1 MNETVRFLL
10 YLAVMAGVTYL
21 VRMLPLVFF
30 RKKINSVFIRS
41 FLYYV
46 PYTVLA
52 VMTVPAIFYA
62 TGSVWSAALGAVVAI
77 VLAFLGRGLLT
88 VAAGSSAAVL
98 LAEIFIRYILPL
110 I

>member
-1 MNETVRFLL
+1 MSEILKFFL
-10 YLAVMAGVTYL
+10 YLFTMAGVTYL

-30 RKKINSVFIRS
+30 RKKIKSRFVRS

-62 TGSVWSAALGAVVAI
+62 TGSLYSAMAGAAVAI
-77 VLAFLGRGLLT
+77 ALAFFGKGLLT
-88 VAAGSSAAVL
+88 VAAGSSLTVL
-98 LAEIFIRYILPL
+98 VVELILKYL
-110 I
+110 

>member
-1 MNETVRFLL
+1 MNEIFKFLL
-10 YLAVMAGVTYL
+10 YLLTMAGVTYL

-30 RKKINSVFIRS
+30 RKKIESRFVRS

-62 TGSVWSAALGAVVAI
+62 TGSFYSAIAGAAVAI
-77 VLAFLGRGLLT
+77 ALALFDRGLLT
-88 VAAGSSAAVL
+88 VAAGSALTVL
-98 LAEIFIRYILPL
+98 VTELIIKYI
-110 I
+110 

>member
-1 MNETVRFLL
+1 MSEILKFFI

-30 RKKINSVFIRS
+30 RKKIKSRFVRS

-62 TGSVWSAALGAVVAI
+62 TGSFYSAIAGAAVAI
-77 VLAFLGRGLLT
+77 LLALFGKGLLT
-88 VAAGSSAAVL
+88 VAAGSALAVL
-98 LAEIFIRYILPL
+98 IAEL
-110 I
+110 IIKFV